1 MATDTAWRRRPSDR
15 ERSTELLRFNLT
27 SMSFSY
33 ASVIE
38 TVQLSPRLRRIT
50 LQVDDPVALDVKRGG
65 DSAVG
70 VYFPVVTP
78 DGTPHVDTD
87 SGAKG
92 RNYSVRH
99 HDGDRI
105 DLDFVLHARGPGTT
119 WAGAAG
125 PGDRV
130 GLDHARS
137 WYRPEPASNWQLLVT
152 DLSGLPATARIISEL
167 PGGVPVTAIVEV
179 ADREDLSYLPSH
191 PDVTIVASVGTGNG
205 HAPSEL
211 ARLVRELT
219 LPDGR
224 GYCWFA
230 GEAAESRTVRK
241 YFRGLG
247 WTVEQLDVTGYWR
260 FDSETFDAKFALV
273 ADDVVAVWERALADG
288 KGEKVA
294 DEEFDEALE
303 RAGL

>member
-1 MATDTAWRRRPSDR
+1 
-15 ERSTELLRFNLT
+15 
-27 SMSFSY
+27 MSFSY
-33 ASVIE
+33 ATVIE
-38 TVQLSPRLRRIT
+38 TIQLTPRLRRIR
-50 LQVDDPVALDVKRGG
+50 LQVDDPELLGVKPGG

-70 VYFPVVTP
+70 VYFPIVGP
-78 DGTPHVDTD
+78 DGERTAPPTVTGTDGGRYVDPE
-87 SGAKG
+87 SGSEG
-92 RNYSVRH
+92 RNYTVRA

-105 DLDFVLHARGPGTT
+105 DLDVILHARGPGTA
-119 WAGAAG
+119 WASSAR

-137 WYRPEPASNWQLLVT
+137 WYRPEPTSDWQLLVT
-152 DLSGLPATARIISEL
+152 DLSGLPAAARIISEL
-167 PGGVPVTAIVEV
+167 PGGVPVTVVVEV
-179 ADREDLSYLPSH
+179 ADLEDLEYLPTH
-191 PDVTIVASVGTGNG
+191 PDVTVVSSVGTGNG
-205 HAPSEL
+205 HAPSQL

-219 LPDGR
+219 LPDGG

-230 GEAAESRTVRK
+230 AEAAESRAVRK
-241 YFRGLG
+241 YFRGNG

-260 FDSETFDAKFALV
+260 FDSETWDAKFALV
-273 ADDVVAVWERALADG
+273 QDDVVAVWERALADG